1 MTIPTTGPT
10 TLLLLDPTSID
21 GESGLAAL
29 GAADDHVALITLIS
43 GRTSSAL
50 REFAH
55 AEEVDLLT
63 AAWIYLDQVVARAEA
78 PGRQLET
85 ILIDG
90 SDLARELVDLTA
102 TTTVR
107 RVIMPASLERLYP
120 AHCARVRA
128 AMPAPVLVVSTPLPS
143 HID

>member
-10 TLLLLDPTSID
+10 TLLLLDPTSIN

-29 GAADDHVALITLIS
+29 GAADDHVALVTLIS
-43 GRTSSAL
+43 GRTSAL